1 MTTKELKAMQPINSG
16 IHSLILL
23 LFMLLEFVA
32 FGVLIALLRT
42 HHVLWTVLTVV
53 LMLFVVINT
62 GIFGFWHIFKQEAA
76 MQKVFADE
84 DIWVEQDGD
93 KPLRIIEQLAVDR
106 FGGNLKQALEFAATS
121 PELSRMERYNID
133 KQLRP
138 YENVYVRNKCGTF
151 LRGVTLNDSIE
162 SRRNVLNRAQIETDL
177 AKVSRKYRETQ
188 CPYEV
193 IQSICLK
200 KRYAHTLE
208 KGYVHLKFD
217 EGLYDCPYDE
227 YLMTKEGDWFFIVRL
242 KGDNRILLAYSE
254 RDWVTAEDLPI

>member
-16 IHSLILL
+16 IQSLILL

-42 HHVLWTVLTVV
+42 HHVLWTVLMAV

-62 GIFGFWHIFKQEAA
+62 GIFGFWHIFKQETA
-76 MQKVFADE
+76 MQKVFTDE
-84 DIWVEQDGD
+84 DILVEQDGD

-138 YENVYVRNKCGTF
+138 YENVYVRNKCGTL

-177 AKVSRKYRETQ
+177 AKVSRKYRKDP

-193 IQSICLK
+193 TRTICVQ
-200 KRYAHTLE
+200 KRLAHTLE
-208 KGYVHLKFD
+208 SGYAYLRFD
-217 EGLYDCPYDE
+217 EGLYDCPTDIYF
-227 YLMTKEGDWFFIVRL
+227 LAAEGDPFFVVRL
-242 KGDNRILLAYSE
+242 QGENRILLAYSE
-254 RDWVTAEDLPI
+254 RDWVAAEDLPM